1 MYTWQFSSVSL
12 KKTSEIREHLLIHHF
27 VASCGVVSAVL
38 QRHPR
43 ACMEA
48 DDQSMSPPWARGPR
62 PGGGCCAEDHTESP
76 HSGPA
81 RRLQA
86 PGSLLC
92 ALSSE

>member
-1 MYTWQFSSVSL
+1 
-12 KKTSEIREHLLIHHF
+12 
-27 VASCGVVSAVL
+27 
-38 QRHPR
+38 
-43 ACMEA
+43 MEA
-48 DDQSMSPPWARGPR
+48 DDQSVSPLWARGQR
-62 PGGGCCAEDHTESP
+62 PGGGWCAEGHTESP